1 MESQTFLNLKDIQ
14 QYVDIE
20 LKHRKLLKLSFLKDD
35 ILNSDASSKY
45 YTGILRALYNSIET
59 KRTSLSAQ

>member
-1 MESQTFLNLKDIQ
+1 MESQTFLNLKDMQ

-45 YTGILRALYNSIET
+45 YTGILRALYNSIKT
-59 KRTSLSAQ
+59 K

>member
-1 MESQTFLNLKDIQ
+1 MESQTFLNLKDMQ

-45 YTGILRALYNSIET
+45 YTGILRALYNSIKT
-59 KRTSLSAQ
+59 KLTSLSAQ